1 MVKLIGVVVRRR
13 DLTHEECVRYWR
25 EIHGPLALQLP
36 GLRKYVQNPAVMR
49 PGRDPKVDGFAEVW
63 FDDEESL
70 RAAFRSEAGQRV
82 VADEANFVD
91 RERAY
96 GVIVTEVSMLEGP
109 DAGSVG

>member
-1 MVKLIGVVVRRR
+1 MVKLIGVVVRRS

-25 EIHGPLALQLP
+25 EVHGPLALQLP
-36 GLRKYVQNPAVMR
+36 GLRKYIQNPAVTR

-70 RAAFRSEAGQRV
+70 RAAFRSEAGRQV

-91 RERAY
+91 PERAY
-96 GVIVTEVSMLEGP
+96 GVIVTEVSMREEQPTG
-109 DAGSVG
+109 A